1 MQRTTV
7 RLSPA
12 LLRRAKAEAAR
23 RGTTVTALIEEG
35 LQLALTSRIK
45 HSETRIALPVSH
57 ARGGTLPG
65 VDLNDTAALL
75 DVIESGRQ

>member
-35 LQLALTSRIK
+35 LQLALASR
-45 HSETRIALPVSH
+45 SERTGPSVELPISH
-57 ARGGTLPG
+57 ARGGTLSG
-65 VDLNDTAALL
+65 VDLNDSAALL
-75 DVIESGRQ
+75 DILESGR

>member
-35 LQLALTSRIK
+35 LQLALTSRCQHTDPK
-45 HSETRIALPVSH
+45 VELPMSH

-65 VDLNDTAALL
+65 VDLNDSAALL
-75 DVIESGRQ
+75 DILESSR